1 MHKTP
6 PTTEL
11 NLLIKLLSNYALS
24 IFLWIHY
31 PPHLPLDGSGHKET
45 VLELDT
51 KSRETYRLLITAR
64 KFQTF
69 PSLGSFCSCFRSRGT
84 WILSSWMKNLLS
96 PSLCN
101 FYYPMEAN
109 EQLVSLQ
116 FLSFFI
122 TNEVF
127 NNFYIRLT
135 STATTAHWNFHNNF
149 HRKLLLWN
157 IFFSTESFNFLFED
171 FSHEPRLTPT
181 IRDRMN

>member
-1 MHKTP
+1 MDSLPASFAPRRFWAQRDCTRARYKI
-6 PTTEL
+6 ER
-11 NLLIKLLSNYALS
+11 NLPIANNSKKISDVPIA
-24 IFLWIHY
+24 
-31 PPHLPLDGSGHKET
+31 
-45 VLELDT
+45 
-51 KSRETYRLLITAR
+51 RL
-64 KFQTF
+64 
-69 PSLGSFCSCFRSRGT
+69 FCSCFRSRGT